1 MPDYKKLTEIQK
13 KHMNEDIH
21 DLSRKDI
28 HEAWFREDTVDF
40 WRNKRMLDFISPIAK
55 FYSKNTWV
63 SIGDGRYGLDSIH
76 LKKLYG
82 LNVFPTDISE
92 NMLKKSKE
100 MNLINDYGVE
110 NAEEL
115 SFGDETFDVVF
126 CKESF
131 HHFPRPIIA
140 LYEMLRVARE
150 AVILYEPTD
159 SDKARVSGKKY
170 IISALKIM
178 LNKIVNRNHMPYVP
192 NIDDSGNHIYEKDPK
207 NYVYSVSNSEIN
219 KIVHGLN
226 LAGMAFFEYNDAY
239 IPGIEFEKATQDSK
253 LFNKVKKDIQRLDE
267 AGARTLTVTIIFK
280 RDFDLILRENLLN
293 AGYTIPPK
301 VENPYV

>member
-1 MPDYKKLTEIQK
+1 MADYKKLTKIQEE
-13 KHMNEDIH
+13 HMNEDIH
-21 DLSRKDI
+21 DLSRKDL
-28 HEAWFREDTVDF
+28 HESWFREDTVGF
-40 WRNKRMLDFISPIAK
+40 WRVKRMFDFMSPIAK

-63 SIGDGRYGLDSIH
+63 SIGDGRYGLDSIL

-100 MNLINDYGVE
+100 RNLINDYSIE

-253 LFNKVKKDIQRLDE
+253 LFKKLKKDIQELDE
-267 AGARTLTVTIIFK
+267 TGARTLTVTIIFK
-280 RDFDLILRENLLN
+280 RDFDLVLREDLLN